1 MRSGGGMGGYTWD
14 DMVRSS
20 CRVLIRGKIIIEAI
34 WAEVVR

>member
-1 MRSGGGMGGYTWD
+1 VGWVDTHGMIC
-14 DMVRSS
+14 RSS